1 MRRIVDRTVNQ
12 STPPTRY
19 EVQMASKEPYHD
31 DVNDTFRDGQ
41 GITNTPSLKSKYAHL
56 FWMRTCMLVLTWAIT
71 STSIGLGFWASNVS
85 VHNRNTLL
93 TAFNPPAVV
102 WVNVNNIYTSATI
115 TVVGFC
121 VLWIVLVFAIA
132 VNFVFAK
139 RPYKFRGFACTIIA
153 LCIWT
158 LIAGAAETWFF
169 ARSGTQLIVT
179 IDGVR
184 ISQADVNAILLAA
197 GIPLRYRSSLHW
209 RVVIAFIWINF
220 FTGVATA
227 TVLFAADSQAAHA
240 ARIQGSSMASGTTAY
255 TDKSGTADNVKARG
269 SSVELAGRSSLERPP
284 PRSPLRERGDKGG
297 RDGDIEEVPR
307 PDAVRR
313 SFSEGG
319 EGDRLVDVNLDA
331 PTPGVAMK
339 PLHLGLRGTS

>member
-1 MRRIVDRTVNQ
+1 M
-12 STPPTRY
+12 
-19 EVQMASKEPYHD
+19 
-31 DVNDTFRDGQ
+31 
-41 GITNTPSLKSKYAHL
+41 
-56 FWMRTCMLVLTWAIT
+56 
-71 STSIGLGFWASNVS
+71 
-85 VHNRNTLL
+85 
-93 TAFNPPAVV
+93 
-102 WVNVNNIYTSATI
+102 
-115 TVVGFC
+115 
-121 VLWIVLVFAIA
+121 LWIVLVFAIA

-184 ISQADVNAILLAA
+184 ISQADVNAILIAA
-197 GIPLRYRSSLHW
+197 GIPLRYRSSMHCESLRRRPTQTKAVLTHRSG

-220 FTGVATA
+220 FTGIAAA
-227 TVLFAADSQAAHA
+227 TVLFAVDSEAVNV
-240 ARIQGSSMASGTTAY
+240 ARMQSGSMASGTTAY
-255 TDKSGTADNVKARG
+255 TDKSGPGGNVKARASSIELG
-269 SSVELAGRSSLERPP
+269 GRPSVEGPP
-284 PRSPLRERGDKGG
+284 PRSPLRERSDKGG

-307 PDAVRR
+307 PEGVRR
-313 SFSEGG
+313 SLSEGG

-339 PLHLGLRGTS
+339 PLDLGLRGTS